1 MIRALSSISSR
12 WSCGIHLCVSPCMAS
27 ASVAGDLG
35 TDAGVTGAWVT
46 STTFRGLLHVQGVG
60 VHRHSLRGWGG
71 RWLESLM
78 PSSYG
83 PGVSVV
89 RKLESYTS
97 CLTSA
102 ARLPGDMGW
111 ARSQTRITGITFT
124 VSGSAF
130 STCPAHPPSDA
141 QIRGTLQRPD
151 VLSRGIF
158 VELWM
163 FYDYILK
170 GKETDHLIPL
180 WCWTSLRCH
189 FHIIILG
196 KKKHNWKKT
205 L

>member
-1 MIRALSSISSR
+1 
-12 WSCGIHLCVSPCMAS
+12 MAS

-46 STTFRGLLHVQGVG
+46 STTFWGLLHVQGVG

-102 ARLPGDMGW
+102 ARLPGNMGW

-124 VSGSAF
+124 VSGPAF

-170 GKETDHLIPL
+170 GKEKEVI
-180 WCWTSLRCH
+180 S
-189 FHIIILG
+189 FHSDAG
-196 KKKHNWKKT
+196 HR
-205 L
+205 